1 MFRKRGYLCCRH
13 VTKPAIWLHL
23 GVGLVNSCYA
33 IADFEVAIPQKWLL
47 QNHSEQ
53 TESNPRPIPQDPQI

>member
-1 MFRKRGYLCCRH
+1 MFRERGYLCCRH

-33 IADFEVAIPQKWLL
+33 IADFEVVNPRKWLL

-53 TESNPRPIPQDPQI
+53 MESNLRLIPPDPRI